1 MVFGIHRFG
10 QRVKAFKGR
19 VMLKRLQRIALL
31 FGAVVTLSACSKTV
45 QWEEEVP
52 LNTGEV
58 ILVKR
63 TDNYDKRSEPGNP
76 LQMVWWLNKRN
87 YAFSWQGRQYTYE
100 TKVKTGGPILIHVFV
115 EEKIIAIVDSAWP
128 ACAGYGE
135 FRGINGSWHLQQ
147 NVAASIVGQ
156 PRNLMDYYSADD
168 GAIPSRVTQEFIRNS
183 RFDLPQNGGSLT
195 HLPAS
200 KIAIN
205 CSRNK

>member
-1 MVFGIHRFG
+1 MRSLKFIVLMSL
-10 QRVKAFKGR
+10 AF
-19 VMLKRLQRIALL
+19 LL
-31 FGAVVTLSACSKTV
+31 MACSKTV

-58 ILVKR
+58 IWVKR
-63 TDNYDKRSEPGNP
+63 IDTFDRRSEPGNP
-76 LQMVWWLNKRN
+76 LQMGWWLNKRN
-87 YAFSWQGRQYTYE
+87 YAFAWRGQEYAYE
-100 TKVKTGGPILIHVFV
+100 TKVKTGGPILIHAFAEQKV
-115 EEKIIAIVDSAWP
+115 IAIVDSAWP

-135 FRGINGSWHLQQ
+135 FRRINGSWHLQQ
-147 NVAASIVGQ
+147 DVAASIVGQ

-195 HLPAS
+195 LLPAS

-205 CSRNK
+205 CSRSK